1 MSKIIKRA
9 MSIAMAAALALM
21 AGCGDKTGSD
31 NQSGTLDV
39 SDASNASSASNA
51 SNAATSEAD
60 VKSASERVAE
70 LAGQI
75 ELPSMAEVT
84 ADNLSTFLGIDPE
97 KVSEFSAQICKT
109 RISIISATKS
119 VTGTSIMGRVA
130 QPHFGR
136 FVLKKTMEI
145 GRWSAVRAALE
156 QPTAQ
161 SGCLNIPGRAA
172 FFSQLGLSTRR
183 TQRPRSTVPERPS
196 TS

>member
-9 MSIAMAAALALM
+9 MAIAMAAALALM

-84 ADNLSTFLGIDPE
+84 ADNLSTFLGIDSE
-97 KVSEFSAQICKT
+97 KVSEFSAQICASGAMPDEFGVFVAVDEDAAADIKST
-109 RISIISATKS
+109 LESRIEKQRDTYKDYTPDEMYKFDDCFAEQDGNCVFYAICADNKLAADI
-119 VTGTSIMGRVA
+119 
-130 QPHFGR
+130 
-136 FVLKKTMEI
+136 LK
-145 GRWSAVRAALE
+145 G
-156 QPTAQ
+156 
-161 SGCLNIPGRAA
+161 
-172 FFSQLGLSTRR
+172 
-183 TQRPRSTVPERPS
+183 
-196 TS
+196 

>member
-9 MSIAMAAALALM
+9 MAIAMAAALALM

-39 SDASNASSASNA
+39 SDASNASNASSA

-84 ADNLSTFLGIDPE
+84 ADNLSTFLGIDSE
-97 KVSEFSAQICKT
+97 KVSEFSAQICASGAMPDEFGVFVAVDENAAADIKST
-109 RISIISATKS
+109 LESRIEKQRDTYKDYTPDEMYKFDDCFAEQDGNCVFYAICADNKLAADI
-119 VTGTSIMGRVA
+119 
-130 QPHFGR
+130 
-136 FVLKKTMEI
+136 LK
-145 GRWSAVRAALE
+145 G
-156 QPTAQ
+156 
-161 SGCLNIPGRAA
+161 
-172 FFSQLGLSTRR
+172 
-183 TQRPRSTVPERPS
+183 
-196 TS
+196 

>member
-84 ADNLSTFLGIDPE
+84 ADNLSTFLGIDSE
-97 KVSEFSAQICKT
+97 KVSEFSAQICASGAMPDEFGVFVAVDENAAADIKST
-109 RISIISATKS
+109 LESRIEKQRDTYKDYTPDEMYKFDDCFAEQDGNCVFYAICADNKLAADI
-119 VTGTSIMGRVA
+119 
-130 QPHFGR
+130 
-136 FVLKKTMEI
+136 LK
-145 GRWSAVRAALE
+145 G
-156 QPTAQ
+156 
-161 SGCLNIPGRAA
+161 
-172 FFSQLGLSTRR
+172 
-183 TQRPRSTVPERPS
+183 
-196 TS
+196 

>member
-9 MSIAMAAALALM
+9 MAIAMAAALALM

-51 SNAATSEAD
+51 SNVATSEAD

-84 ADNLSTFLGIDPE
+84 ADNLSTFLGIDSE
-97 KVSEFSAQICKT
+97 KVSEFSAQICASGAMPDEFGVFVAVDENAAADIKST
-109 RISIISATKS
+109 LESRIEKQRDTYKDYTPDEMYKFDDCFAEQDGNCVFYAICANNKLAADI
-119 VTGTSIMGRVA
+119 
-130 QPHFGR
+130 
-136 FVLKKTMEI
+136 LK
-145 GRWSAVRAALE
+145 G
-156 QPTAQ
+156 
-161 SGCLNIPGRAA
+161 
-172 FFSQLGLSTRR
+172 
-183 TQRPRSTVPERPS
+183 
-196 TS
+196 

>member
-9 MSIAMAAALALM
+9 MAIAMAAALALM

-51 SNAATSEAD
+51 SNVATSEAD

-97 KVSEFSAQICKT
+97 KVSEFSAQICASGAMPDEFGVFVAVDEDAAADIKST
-109 RISIISATKS
+109 LESRIEKQRDTYKDYTPDEMYKFDDCFAEQDGNCVFYAICADNKLAADI
-119 VTGTSIMGRVA
+119 
-130 QPHFGR
+130 
-136 FVLKKTMEI
+136 LK
-145 GRWSAVRAALE
+145 G
-156 QPTAQ
+156 
-161 SGCLNIPGRAA
+161 
-172 FFSQLGLSTRR
+172 
-183 TQRPRSTVPERPS
+183 
-196 TS
+196 

>member
-51 SNAATSEAD
+51 SNVATSEAD

-84 ADNLSTFLGIDPE
+84 ADNLSTFLGIDSE
-97 KVSEFSAQICKT
+97 KVSEFSAQICASGAMPDEFGVFVAVDENAAADIKST
-109 RISIISATKS
+109 LESRIEKQRDTYKDYTPDEMYKFDDCFAEQDGNCVFYAICADNKLAADI
-119 VTGTSIMGRVA
+119 
-130 QPHFGR
+130 
-136 FVLKKTMEI
+136 LK
-145 GRWSAVRAALE
+145 G
-156 QPTAQ
+156 
-161 SGCLNIPGRAA
+161 
-172 FFSQLGLSTRR
+172 
-183 TQRPRSTVPERPS
+183 
-196 TS
+196 

>member
-9 MSIAMAAALALM
+9 MAIAMAAALALM

-84 ADNLSTFLGIDPE
+84 ADNLSTFLGIDSE
-97 KVSEFSAQICKT
+97 KVSEFSAQICASGAMPDEFGVFVAVDENAAADIKST
-109 RISIISATKS
+109 LESRIEKQRDTYKDYTPDEMYKFDDCFAEQDGNCVFYAICADNKLAADI
-119 VTGTSIMGRVA
+119 
-130 QPHFGR
+130 
-136 FVLKKTMEI
+136 LK
-145 GRWSAVRAALE
+145 G
-156 QPTAQ
+156 
-161 SGCLNIPGRAA
+161 
-172 FFSQLGLSTRR
+172 
-183 TQRPRSTVPERPS
+183 
-196 TS
+196 

>member
-9 MSIAMAAALALM
+9 MAIAMAAALALM

-84 ADNLSTFLGIDPE
+84 ADNLSTFLGIDSE
-97 KVSEFSAQICKT
+97 KVSEFSAQICASGAMPDEFGVFVAVDENAAADIKST
-109 RISIISATKS
+109 LESRIEKQRDTYKDYTPDEMYKFDDCFAEQDGKCVFYAICADNKLAADI
-119 VTGTSIMGRVA
+119 
-130 QPHFGR
+130 
-136 FVLKKTMEI
+136 LK
-145 GRWSAVRAALE
+145 G
-156 QPTAQ
+156 
-161 SGCLNIPGRAA
+161 
-172 FFSQLGLSTRR
+172 
-183 TQRPRSTVPERPS
+183 
-196 TS
+196 